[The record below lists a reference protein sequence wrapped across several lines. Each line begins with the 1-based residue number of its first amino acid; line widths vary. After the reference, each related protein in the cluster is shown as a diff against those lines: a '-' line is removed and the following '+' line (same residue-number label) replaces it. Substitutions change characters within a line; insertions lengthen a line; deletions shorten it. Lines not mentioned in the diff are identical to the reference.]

1 MERIVARN
9 ASIYKYQHPVS
20 IRKKKLKRVLHMG
33 RIA

>member
-1 MERIVARN
+1 MVRNVVQN

-20 IRKKKLKRVLHMG
+20 IRKKKLKRVFDMG

>member
-1 MERIVARN
+1 MVRNVVHN

-20 IRKKKLKRVLHMG
+20 IHKKRLKRVLNMG